1 MMDGRARVKR
11 IPYLGF
17 AALASL
23 AVASPVAAAGG
34 SFTGLGF
41 LNPSFPSS
49 TNPYVDADGTVVAG
63 TSNYADGLNE
73 AFIWT
78 SSGGI
83 VGLGFANRTHESAA
97 GGISANGQVV
107 DGTAQGTEQGDITF
121 VAFRWTAKAGLE
133 AFNDQKA
140 ATGAFGLNRNGSI
153 MAGNEGEEA
162 LRWTKGDVHVQ
173 HLGFLGVPNSG
184 SPISLETGMDA
195 TGDYI
200 IGSSSTSTAGQSEA
214 FVWNGGMS
222 GLGFPSGDN
231 ASFAL
236 GIGSDSKTIV
246 GFGYVTNTNETT
258 AFYWTTLGGMQV
270 LSAPAGLPYAVASAV
285 SNNGSVI
292 VGCATASTQPN
303 IGDEAVMWNS
313 HHVPKTVASIAAMD
327 GISIAGWTLS
337 CATSVSAGGKTI
349 VGNGI
354 DPDGHNQA
362 WLLQLP

>member
-1 MMDGRARVKR
+1 MRNQTPLSNKTMC
-11 IPYLGF
+11 LGF
-17 AALASL
+17 WVLASL

-49 TNPYVDADGTVVAG
+49 SNPYVDADGTVVAG

-107 DGTAQGTEQGDITF
+107 DGTADGTEKGDIPM
-121 VAFRWTAKAGLE
+121 VAFWWTAKTGIE

-140 ATGAFGLNRNGSI
+140 ASSAFGLNRNGSM
-153 MAGNEGEEA
+153 MAGNEGDEA
-162 LRWTKGDVHVQ
+162 VRWTKGDIHAES
-173 HLGFLGVPNSG
+173 LGFLGEANSESG
-184 SPISLETGMDA
+184 FSLETGMDA
-195 TGDYI
+195 TGDNI
-200 IGSSSTSTAGQSEA
+200 VGRSSTSTVGQSEA
-214 FVWNGGMS
+214 FIWNGSMTA
-222 GLGFPSGDN
+222 LGFPGSDN
-231 ASFAL
+231 LSVAN
-236 GIGSDSKTIV
+236 GIGGDAKTVVGYGLPPDSD
-246 GFGYVTNTNETT
+246 ETT
-258 AFYWTTLGGMQV
+258 AFYWTL
-270 LSAPAGLPYAVASAV
+270 LSGIQALSGPAGLPYTIANAV
-285 SNNGSVI
+285 SNNGSII
-292 VGCATASTQPN
+292 VGCATASTTAGT
-303 IGDEAVMWNS
+303 GDQAVMWNS
-313 HHVPKTVASIAAMD
+313 QHVPKTIASIAAKD
-327 GISIAGWTLS
+327 GISIAGWTLT